1 MTPEQIASIRARA
14 LEIVALCDALAP
26 EPQCDRQ
33 QQPCPERSLEGRCD
47 SGEMTCPPPIGGPG
61 GCRGLEMHRGGC
73 SPFCAQHRGDD
84 CLACD
89 DGAGER
95 R

>member
-14 LEIVALCDALAP
+14 LEIVALCDALTA
-26 EPQCDRQ
+26 
-33 QQPCPERSLEGRCD
+33 S
-47 SGEMTCPPPIGGPG
+47 PIGGPG

-73 SPFCAQHRGDD
+73 SPCHGQCGADCAG
-84 CLACD
+84 CE

>member
-1 MTPEQIASIRARA
+1 MTPEQIANIRARA
-14 LEIVALCDALAP
+14 LEIVALCDALTA
-26 EPQCDRQ
+26 
-33 QQPCPERSLEGRCD
+33 S
-47 SGEMTCPPPIGGPG
+47 PIGGPG

-89 DGAGER
+89 DGPMGAPAVAQPGSLVWGGER
-95 R
+95 